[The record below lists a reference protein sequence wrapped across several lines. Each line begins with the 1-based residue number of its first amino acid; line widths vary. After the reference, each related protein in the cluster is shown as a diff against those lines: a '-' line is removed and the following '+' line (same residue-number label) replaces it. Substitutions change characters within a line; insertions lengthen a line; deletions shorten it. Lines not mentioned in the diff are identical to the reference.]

1 MRIRRRQVFCRGDD
15 FLDLT
20 LAWLGWL
27 FGDSTFPVLP
37 AGTRDAEQFARL
49 HASAF
54 RRGWSA
60 EEFERLLIERNVVA
74 DRAMSGSKLAGF
86 VISRLA
92 VDQAEI
98 LSVAVA
104 ASYRGRGLARKLL
117 DVHLGRLIGYGI
129 NSVFLEVDEGNVP
142 ARKLYAGLRFAQVGR
157 RESYYVDA
165 GGTGAA
171 LVLRRD
177 LA

>member
-1 MRIRRRQVFCRGDD
+1 MVSP
-15 FLDLT
+15 
-20 LAWLGWL
+20 LAWLSGL
-27 FGDSTFPVLP
+27 FSNSTFPVMP
-37 AGTRDAEQFARL
+37 AGTGDAVRL
-49 HASAF
+49 AALHGATF
-54 RRGWSA
+54 HRGWSA

-74 DRAMSGSKLAGF
+74 DRAMAGARLAGF

-92 VDQAEI
+92 ADQAEI

-104 ASYRGRGLARKLL
+104 PRHRGRGLARKLL
-117 DVHLGRLIGYGI
+117 DVHLGRLAGYGVS
-129 NSVFLEVDEGNVP
+129 SVFLEVDEGNVP
-142 ARKLYAGLRFAQVGR
+142 ARRLYAGLRFAQVGR

-165 GGTGAA
+165 GGSGTA

>member
-1 MRIRRRQVFCRGDD
+1 MISPW
-15 FLDLT
+15 
-20 LAWLGWL
+20 AWFYSF
-27 FGDSTFPVLP
+27 FGGSTYPVLP
-37 AGTRDAEQFARL
+37 AGTGDAERFAAL
-49 HASAF
+49 HGVSF
-54 RRGWSA
+54 RRGWSV

-74 DRAMSGSKLAGF
+74 DRAMAGPHLAGF

-92 VDQAEI
+92 ADQAEI

-104 ASYRGRGLARKLL
+104 PRHRGRGLARKLL
-117 DVHLGRLIGYGI
+117 DVHLGRLAGYGI
-129 NSVFLEVDEGNVP
+129 VSVFLEVDEGNVP
-142 ARKLYAGLRFAQVGR
+142 ARRLYAGLRFKQVGR

-165 GGTGAA
+165 GGSGTA

>member
-1 MRIRRRQVFCRGDD
+1 MTVP
-15 FLDLT
+15 
-20 LAWLGWL
+20 WLGWL
-27 FGDSTFPVLP
+27 FGDSTFPVSP
-37 AGTRDAEQFARL
+37 AGTQDAERLAGL
-49 HASAF
+49 HAAAF

-74 DRAMSGSKLAGF
+74 DRAMSGNRLAGF

-92 VDQAEI
+92 ADQAEI
-98 LSVAVA
+98 LSIAVA
-104 ASYRGRGLARKLL
+104 GAYRGRGLARKLL
-117 DVHLGRLIGYGI
+117 EVHLGRLAAYGI

-142 ARKLYAGLRFAQVGR
+142 ARRLYNGLRFAQVGR

-165 GGTGAA
+165 GGTGTA

>member
-1 MRIRRRQVFCRGDD
+1 MIPS
-15 FLDLT
+15 FLILSP
-20 LAWLGWL
+20 LAWLYWL
-27 FGDSTFPVLP
+27 FGASTCAVSP
-37 AGTRDAEQFARL
+37 AGTRDAEQLAAL
-49 HASAF
+49 HAAAF

-60 EEFERLLIERNVVA
+60 EEFERLLIEPNVVA
-74 DRAMSGSKLAGF
+74 DRAMSGARLAGF

-98 LSVAVA
+98 LSIAVA
-104 ASYRGRGLARKLL
+104 APYRGRGLARKLL
-117 DVHLGRLIGYGI
+117 DVQLRRLVAYGTS
-129 NSVFLEVDEGNVP
+129 SVFLEVDERNAP
-142 ARKLYAGLRFAQVGR
+142 ARRLYAGLGFREVGR

-165 GGTGAA
+165 GKEAGTA

>member
-1 MRIRRRQVFCRGDD
+1 V
-15 FLDLT
+15 T
-20 LAWLGWL
+20 APLAWLGWL

-37 AGTRDAEQFARL
+37 AGTQDAERLAGL
-49 HASAF
+49 HAAAF

-74 DRAMSGSKLAGF
+74 DRAMSGRRLAGF

-92 VDQAEI
+92 ADQAEI

-117 DVHLGRLIGYGI
+117 DVHLGRLAAYGI
-129 NSVFLEVDEGNVP
+129 SSVFLEVDEGNVP
-142 ARKLYAGLRFAQVGR
+142 ARRLYAGLRFAQVGR

-177 LA
+177 LV

>member
-1 MRIRRRQVFCRGDD
+1 MISPW
-15 FLDLT
+15 
-20 LAWLGWL
+20 AWLGRL
-27 FGDSTFPVLP
+27 FSNSTFPVLP
-37 AGTRDAEQFARL
+37 AGTSDAERLAAL
-49 HASAF
+49 HAAAF

-74 DRAMSGSKLAGF
+74 DRAMAGPRLAGF

-92 VDQAEI
+92 ADQAEI

-104 ASYRGRGLARKLL
+104 GRHRGRGLARKLL
-117 DVHLGRLIGYGI
+117 DVHLGRLASYGI
-129 NSVFLEVDEGNVP
+129 SSVFLEVDEGNVP
-142 ARKLYAGLRFAQVGR
+142 ARRLYAGLRFAQVGR

-165 GGTGAA
+165 GGTGTA

-177 LA
+177 LT

>member
-1 MRIRRRQVFCRGDD
+1 MIAP
-15 FLDLT
+15 

-27 FGDSTFPVLP
+27 FGDSTFPVSP
-37 AGTRDAEQFARL
+37 AGTQDAERLAGL
-49 HASAF
+49 HAAAF

-74 DRAMSGSKLAGF
+74 DRAMSGTRLAGF

-92 VDQAEI
+92 ADQAEI

-104 ASYRGRGLARKLL
+104 TAYRGRGLARKLL
-117 DVHLGRLIGYGI
+117 DVHLGRLAAYGI

-142 ARKLYAGLRFAQVGR
+142 ARRLYSGLRFAQVGR
-157 RESYYVDA
+157 RESYYMDA
-165 GGTGAA
+165 AGTGTA

>member
-1 MRIRRRQVFCRGDD
+1 MNSSR
-15 FLDLT
+15 
-20 LAWLGWL
+20 AWLDRL
-27 FGDSTFPVLP
+27 FGGSTFPVQP
-37 AGTRDAEQFARL
+37 AGTGDAALLAAL
-49 HASAF
+49 HAAAF

-60 EEFERLLIERNVVA
+60 EEFERLLIEPSVVA
-74 DRAMSGSKLAGF
+74 DRAMAGTRLAGF

-92 VDQAEI
+92 ADQAEI

-104 ASYRGRGLARKLL
+104 ARHRGRGLARKLL
-117 DVHLGRLIGYGI
+117 EVHLGRLAGYGV

-142 ARKLYAGLRFAQVGR
+142 ARRLYAGLQFAQVGR

-165 GGTGAA
+165 GGTGTA

>member
-1 MRIRRRQVFCRGDD
+1 MIAPVIAP
-15 FLDLT
+15 
-20 LAWLGWL
+20 LAWLGWI
-27 FGDSTFPVLP
+27 FGKPTFPVLP
-37 AGTRDAEQFARL
+37 AGTQDAAHFAGL
-49 HASAF
+49 HGAAF
-54 RRGWSA
+54 KRGWSV

-74 DRAMSGSKLAGF
+74 DRAVSGKKLAGF

-92 VDQAEI
+92 ADQAEI

-117 DVHLGRLIGYGI
+117 DVHLGRLAGYGI
-129 NSVFLEVDEGNVP
+129 GSVFLEVDEGNVP
-142 ARKLYAGLRFAQVGR
+142 ARRLYAGLRFAQVGR

-177 LA
+177 LV